1 MAEKDIAKYKQ
12 RQEEIFNEEKAKI
25 QQRAEE
31 ESKHI
36 GTMKGQ
42 ADLIEKDYTANKEK
56 VIQDLLTRILTV
68 SLEVPRV
75 VKGDFDI
82 N

>member
-1 MAEKDIAKYKQ
+1 MAD
-12 RQEEIFNEEKAKI
+12 
-25 QQRAEE
+25 
-31 ESKHI
+31 
-36 GTMKGQ
+36 Q
-42 ADLIEKDYTANKEK
+42 AVLIEKDFNQNKDK
-56 VIQDLLTRILTV
+56 VIEDLLTRILTV